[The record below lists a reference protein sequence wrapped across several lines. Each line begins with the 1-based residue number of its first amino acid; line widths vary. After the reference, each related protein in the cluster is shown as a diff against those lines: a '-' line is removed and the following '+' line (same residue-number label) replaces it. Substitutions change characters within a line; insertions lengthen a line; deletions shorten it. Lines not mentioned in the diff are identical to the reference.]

1 MQIESDAQFVAWFR
15 SVAPY
20 FHAFRG
26 RTFVVAFGGEVVAEG
41 KFVSLAHDI
50 NLLHSAGIRLV
61 IVHGS
66 RPQIE
71 AQLKAHKTR
80 SRYKNGVRVTDP
92 AALECVKEAVG
103 VLRVEIEALLSQG
116 LPNSP
121 MAGAAI
127 NTVSGNFITAQPY
140 GVHGGV
146 DFQYTGA
153 VRKVDAAAVTA
164 CLDAG
169 NIVIISN
176 VGYSPTGEV
185 FNLSIEDVA
194 VAAAKALVAYKLIFL
209 TDRPVVDE
217 HAELVA
223 ELSAQEAEHLLAQG
237 KQLSA
242 DTRLYL
248 AHAMEAVRGGV
259 PRAHLVS
266 HQVDGALLIELF
278 TREGSGSMLTADKLE
293 KLRLATID
301 DAGGILQL
309 IEPLEADGTLVFR
322 GRELLEREIQRFFV
336 LEHDGMIVGCAALYP
351 FPSGKAA
358 ELAALAV
365 RPESRRLGHGE
376 KLVEHLSAAA
386 KQRGLRKLFVLTTR
400 ATHWFI
406 ERGFTESPLSA
417 LPTARRSLYNWQ
429 RRSKVLVKAL

>member
-1 MQIESDAQFVAWFR
+1 MQVESDAQFVAWFR

-26 RTFVVAFGGEVVAEG
+26 RTFVIAFGGEVVADG
-41 KFVSLAHDI
+41 KFTSLANDI
-50 NLLHSAGIRLV
+50 NLLQSAGIRLV
-61 IVHGS
+61 LVHGS

-71 AQLKAHKTR
+71 AQLAVRNQR
-80 SRYKNGVRVTDP
+80 SNYQDGVRITDP
-92 AALECVKEAVG
+92 VALECVKAAVG

-127 NTVSGNFITAQPY
+127 NTVSGNFITAQPT
-140 GVHGGV
+140 GVLRGV
-146 DFQYTGA
+146 DFQYTGE
-153 VRKVDAAAVTA
+153 VRKVDAAAITG

-169 NIVIISN
+169 NIVIISP
-176 VGYSPTGEV
+176 VGYSPTGEA
-185 FNLSIEDVA
+185 FNLSMEDVA
-194 VAAAKALVAYKLIFL
+194 VATSRALAADKLIFL
-209 TDRPVVDE
+209 TDEPVKDNRGK
-217 HAELVA
+217 LVA
-223 ELSAQEAEHLLAQG
+223 ALSAQEADRLLARG

-242 DTRLYL
+242 DTRLFL
-248 AHAMEAVRGGV
+248 QHATEAVRAGV

-266 HQVDGALLIELF
+266 HKVDGALLMELF
-278 TREGSGSMLTADKLE
+278 TYEGSGSMLTADKLE
-293 KLRLATID
+293 RLRPATID

-322 GRELLEREIQRFFV
+322 GREVLEREITRFFV
-336 LEHDGMIVGCAALYP
+336 IEHDGIIVGSAALYP

-376 KLVEHLSAAA
+376 KLVEHLSMVA
-386 KQRGLRKLFVLTTR
+386 KKRGFRKLFVLTTR

-406 ERGFTESPLSA
+406 ERGFSETDVSA
-417 LPTARRSLYNWQ
+417 LPEERRSLYNWQ
-429 RRSKVLVKAL
+429 RRSKVFVKAL